1 MLNAFH
7 VPVLAK
13 ESTKVLMTASKGLYL
28 DTTAGFGGHMQLILE
43 SLGNRGHL
51 IAADRDQDSIA
62 YLKSE
67 FSDPRLTIIKTNF
80 KGLRQEIDQLD
91 HSFAFDGIIADLGVS
106 SHQLDSKDR
115 GFSFKKD
122 ADLDM
127 RMDQSTG
134 ISAKNWINTA
144 AEDEISDVIWKYG
157 EESYSRKIAKAII
170 DYKKKKRIERTLELV
185 EIIKSVK
192 KPSKK
197 KFINPATK
205 TFQAIRIYINNEI
218 EELKNGLI
226 SAINILRRK
235 GRLIVI
241 SFHSL
246 EDRIVKNFFNKY
258 SGKIYNKSRYLPQP
272 EPNNTIRTNLK
283 IITKKVI
290 KPMKEEI
297 ELNYYSRSAKLRV
310 VEKIGF

>member
-170 DYKKKKRIERTLELV
+170 EQRSIRPISSTLEFADL
-185 EIIKSVK
+185 IYQLK
-192 KPSKK
+192 KYSKK
-197 KFINPATK
+197 KEKKHPATK
-205 TFQAIRIYINNEI
+205 TFQAIRIHIND
-218 EELKNGLI
+218 ELQE
-226 SAINILRRK
+226 LRSLLDFSLECLK
-235 GRLIVI
+235 PGGRIVII

-246 EDRIVKNFFNKY
+246 EDRIVKRFFRDN
-258 SGKIYNKSRYLPQP
+258 SRIDPNLSKLPNI
-272 EPNNTIRTNLK
+272 EDTSRL
-283 IITKKVI
+283 KVI
-290 KPMKEEI
+290 LKKIKPSDEEI
-297 ELNYYSRSAKLRV
+297 KVNPRARSAILRAA
-310 VEKIGF
+310 EKIK

>member
-62 YLKSE
+62 YLKSQ

-170 DYKKKKRIERTLELV
+170 EQRSIRPISSTLEFADL
-185 EIIKSVK
+185 IYQLK
-192 KPSKK
+192 KYSKK
-197 KFINPATK
+197 KEKKHPATK
-205 TFQAIRIYINNEI
+205 TFQAIRIHINDEL
-218 EELKNGLI
+218 EELRSLLDFSLECLKPG
-226 SAINILRRK
+226 
-235 GRLIVI
+235 GRIVII

-246 EDRIVKNFFNKY
+246 EDRIVKRFFRDN
-258 SGKIYNKSRYLPQP
+258 SRIDPNLSKLPNI
-272 EPNNTIRTNLK
+272 EDTSRL
-283 IITKKVI
+283 KVI
-290 KPMKEEI
+290 LKKIKPSDEEI
-297 ELNYYSRSAKLRV
+297 KVNPRARSAILRAA
-310 VEKIGF
+310 EKIK

>member
-13 ESTKVLMTASKGLYL
+13 ESTKVLMNASKGLYL

-62 YLKSE
+62 YLKSQ

-122 ADLDM
+122 AELDM

-170 DYKKKKRIERTLELV
+170 EQRSIRPISSTLEFADL
-185 EIIKSVK
+185 IYQLK
-192 KPSKK
+192 KYSKK
-197 KFINPATK
+197 KEKKHPATK
-205 TFQAIRIYINNEI
+205 SFQAIRIHINDEL
-218 EELKNGLI
+218 EELRSLLDFSLECLKPG
-226 SAINILRRK
+226 
-235 GRLIVI
+235 GRIVII

-246 EDRIVKNFFNKY
+246 EDRIVKRFFRDN
-258 SGKIYNKSRYLPQP
+258 SRIDPNLSKLPNI
-272 EPNNTIRTNLK
+272 EDTSRL
-283 IITKKVI
+283 KVI
-290 KPMKEEI
+290 LKKIKPSDEEI
-297 ELNYYSRSAKLRV
+297 KVNPRARSAILRAA
-310 VEKIGF
+310 EKIK

>member
-122 ADLDM
+122 AELDM
-127 RMDQSTG
+127 RMDQSSG
-134 ISAKNWINTA
+134 ISAKDWINTA

-170 DYKKKKRIERTLELV
+170 EQRNIKPLSSTLELADL
-185 EIIKSVK
+185 IYQLK
-192 KPSKK
+192 KYSKK
-197 KFINPATK
+197 KEKKHPATK
-205 TFQAIRIYINNEI
+205 TFQAIRIHINDEL
-218 EELKNGLI
+218 EELRSLLDFSLEYLKPG
-226 SAINILRRK
+226 
-235 GRLIVI
+235 GRIVII

-246 EDRIVKNFFNKY
+246 EDRIVKRFFRDN
-258 SGKIYNKSRYLPQP
+258 SRIDPNLSKLPNI
-272 EPNNTIRTNLK
+272 EDTSRL
-283 IITKKVI
+283 KVI
-290 KPMKEEI
+290 LKKIKPSDEEI
-297 ELNYYSRSAKLRV
+297 KVNPRARSAILRAA
-310 VEKIGF
+310 EKIK

>member
-170 DYKKKKRIERTLELV
+170 EQRSIRPISSTLEFADL
-185 EIIKSVK
+185 IYQLK
-192 KPSKK
+192 KYSKK
-197 KFINPATK
+197 KEKKHPATK
-205 TFQAIRIYINNEI
+205 TFQAIRIHINDEL
-218 EELKNGLI
+218 EELRSLLDFSLEHLKPG
-226 SAINILRRK
+226 
-235 GRLIVI
+235 GRIVII

-246 EDRIVKNFFNKY
+246 EDRIVKRFFRN
-258 SGKIYNKSRYLPQP
+258 NSRIDPNLSKLPNI
-272 EPNNTIRTNLK
+272 EDTSKL
-283 IITKKVI
+283 KVI
-290 KPMKEEI
+290 LKKIKPSDEEI
-297 ELNYYSRSAKLRV
+297 KINPRARSAILRAA
-310 VEKIGF
+310 EKIK

>member
-67 FSDPRLTIIKTNF
+67 FSDPQLTIIKSNF

-170 DYKKKKRIERTLELV
+170 EQRSIRPISSTLEFADL
-185 EIIKSVK
+185 IYQLK
-192 KPSKK
+192 KYSKK
-197 KFINPATK
+197 KEKKHPATK
-205 TFQAIRIYINNEI
+205 TFQAIRIHINDEL
-218 EELKNGLI
+218 EELRSLLDFSLEYLKPG
-226 SAINILRRK
+226 
-235 GRLIVI
+235 GRIVII

-246 EDRIVKNFFNKY
+246 EDRIVKRFFRDN
-258 SGKIYNKSRYLPQP
+258 SRIDPNLSKLPNI
-272 EPNNTIRTNLK
+272 EDTSRL
-283 IITKKVI
+283 KVI
-290 KPMKEEI
+290 LKKIKPSDEEI
-297 ELNYYSRSAKLRV
+297 KVNPRARSAILRAA
-310 VEKIGF
+310 EKIK

>member
-43 SLGNRGHL
+43 SLDNRGHL

-62 YLKSE
+62 YLKYE
-67 FSDPRLTIIKTNF
+67 FSDPQLTIIKSNF

-122 ADLDM
+122 AKLDM

-134 ISAKNWINTA
+134 ISAKDWINTA

-170 DYKKKKRIERTLELV
+170 EQRSIRPISSTLEFADL
-185 EIIKSVK
+185 IYQLK
-192 KPSKK
+192 KYSKK
-197 KFINPATK
+197 KEKKHPATK
-205 TFQAIRIYINNEI
+205 TFQAIRIHINDEL
-218 EELKNGLI
+218 EELRSLLDFSLEYLKPG
-226 SAINILRRK
+226 
-235 GRLIVI
+235 GRIVII

-246 EDRIVKNFFNKY
+246 EDRIVKRFFRDN
-258 SGKIYNKSRYLPQP
+258 SRIDPNLSKLPNI
-272 EPNNTIRTNLK
+272 EDTSRLK
-283 IITKKVI
+283 VILKKV
-290 KPMKEEI
+290 KPSDEEI
-297 ELNYYSRSAKLRV
+297 KVNPRARSAILRAA
-310 VEKIGF
+310 EKIK

>member
-67 FSDPRLTIIKTNF
+67 FSDPQLTIIKSNF

-122 ADLDM
+122 AELDM

-134 ISAKNWINTA
+134 ISAKDWINTA

-170 DYKKKKRIERTLELV
+170 EQRSIRPISSTLEFADL
-185 EIIKSVK
+185 IYQLK
-192 KPSKK
+192 KYSKK
-197 KFINPATK
+197 KEKKHPATK
-205 TFQAIRIYINNEI
+205 TFQAIRIHINDEL
-218 EELKNGLI
+218 EELRSLLDFSLEYLKPG
-226 SAINILRRK
+226 
-235 GRLIVI
+235 GRIVII

-246 EDRIVKNFFNKY
+246 EDRIVKRFFRDN
-258 SGKIYNKSRYLPQP
+258 SRIDPNLSKLP
-272 EPNNTIRTNLK
+272 NLEDTSRLK
-283 IITKKVI
+283 VILKKV
-290 KPMKEEI
+290 KPSDEEI
-297 ELNYYSRSAKLRV
+297 KVNPRARSAILRAA
-310 VEKIGF
+310 EKIK

>member
-170 DYKKKKRIERTLELV
+170 EQRSIRPISSTLEFADL
-185 EIIKSVK
+185 IYQLK
-192 KPSKK
+192 KYSKK
-197 KFINPATK
+197 KEKKHPATK
-205 TFQAIRIYINNEI
+205 TFQAIRIHINDEL
-218 EELKNGLI
+218 EELRSLLDFSLEYLKPG
-226 SAINILRRK
+226 
-235 GRLIVI
+235 GRIVII

-246 EDRIVKNFFNKY
+246 EDRIVKRFFRDN
-258 SGKIYNKSRYLPQP
+258 SRIDPNLSKLP
-272 EPNNTIRTNLK
+272 NLED
-283 IITKKVI
+283 TSRLKVI
-290 KPMKEEI
+290 LKKIKPSDEEI
-297 ELNYYSRSAKLRV
+297 KVNPRARSAILRAA
-310 VEKIGF
+310 EKIK

>member
-1 MLNAFH
+1 MFNAFH

-43 SLGNRGHL
+43 SLDNRGHL

-67 FSDPRLTIIKTNF
+67 FSDPQLTIIKSNF

-91 HSFAFDGIIADLGVS
+91 QSFAFDGIIADLGVS

-122 ADLDM
+122 AELDM
-127 RMDQSTG
+127 RMDQSSG
-134 ISAKNWINTA
+134 ISAKDWINTA

-170 DYKKKKRIERTLELV
+170 EQRSIRPISTTLEFADL
-185 EIIKSVK
+185 IYQLK
-192 KPSKK
+192 KYSKK
-197 KFINPATK
+197 KEKKHPATK
-205 TFQAIRIYINNEI
+205 SFQAIRIHINDEL
-218 EELKNGLI
+218 EELRSLLDFSLEYLKPG
-226 SAINILRRK
+226 
-235 GRLIVI
+235 GRIVII

-246 EDRIVKNFFNKY
+246 EDRIVKRFFRDN
-258 SGKIYNKSRYLPQP
+258 SRIDPNLSMLP
-272 EPNNTIRTNLK
+272 NLED
-283 IITKKVI
+283 TSRLKVI
-290 KPMKEEI
+290 LKKIKPSDEEI
-297 ELNYYSRSAKLRV
+297 KVNPRARSAILRAA
-310 VEKIGF
+310 EKIK

>member
-122 ADLDM
+122 AELDM
-127 RMDQSTG
+127 RMDQSSG
-134 ISAKNWINTA
+134 ISAKDWINTA

-170 DYKKKKRIERTLELV
+170 EQRSIRPISTTLEFADL
-185 EIIKSVK
+185 IYQLK
-192 KPSKK
+192 KYSKK
-197 KFINPATK
+197 KEKKHPATK
-205 TFQAIRIYINNEI
+205 TFQAIRIHINDEL
-218 EELKNGLI
+218 EELRSLLDFSLECLKPG
-226 SAINILRRK
+226 
-235 GRLIVI
+235 GRIVII

-246 EDRIVKNFFNKY
+246 EDRIVKRFFRDN
-258 SGKIYNKSRYLPQP
+258 SRIDPNLSKLP
-272 EPNNTIRTNLK
+272 NLED
-283 IITKKVI
+283 TSRLKVI
-290 KPMKEEI
+290 LKKIKPSDEEI
-297 ELNYYSRSAKLRV
+297 KVNPRARSAILRAA
-310 VEKIGF
+310 EKIK

>member
-67 FSDPRLTIIKTNF
+67 FSDPQLTIIKSNF

-170 DYKKKKRIERTLELV
+170 EQRSIRPISSTLEFADL
-185 EIIKSVK
+185 IYQLK
-192 KPSKK
+192 KYSKK
-197 KFINPATK
+197 KEKKHPATK
-205 TFQAIRIYINNEI
+205 TFQAIRIHINDEL
-218 EELKNGLI
+218 EELRSLLDFSLECLKPG
-226 SAINILRRK
+226 
-235 GRLIVI
+235 GRIVII

-246 EDRIVKNFFNKY
+246 EDRIVKRFFRDN
-258 SGKIYNKSRYLPQP
+258 SRIDPNLSKLP
-272 EPNNTIRTNLK
+272 NLED
-283 IITKKVI
+283 TSRLKVI
-290 KPMKEEI
+290 LKKIKPSDEEI
-297 ELNYYSRSAKLRV
+297 KVNPRARSAILRAA
-310 VEKIGF
+310 EKIK

>member
-170 DYKKKKRIERTLELV
+170 EQRSIRPISTTLEFADL
-185 EIIKSVK
+185 IYQLK
-192 KPSKK
+192 KYSKK
-197 KFINPATK
+197 KEKKHPATK
-205 TFQAIRIYINNEI
+205 TFQAIRIHINDEL
-218 EELKNGLI
+218 EELRSLLDFSLEHLKPG
-226 SAINILRRK
+226 
-235 GRLIVI
+235 GRIVII

-246 EDRIVKNFFNKY
+246 EDRIVKRFFRN
-258 SGKIYNKSRYLPQP
+258 NSRIDPNLSKLPNI
-272 EPNNTIRTNLK
+272 EDTSKL
-283 IITKKVI
+283 KVI
-290 KPMKEEI
+290 LKKIKPSDEEI
-297 ELNYYSRSAKLRV
+297 KINPRARSAILRAA
-310 VEKIGF
+310 EKIK

>member
-1 MLNAFH
+1 MFNAFH

-67 FSDPRLTIIKTNF
+67 FSDPQLTIIKSNF

-91 HSFAFDGIIADLGVS
+91 QSFAFDGIIADLGVS

-122 ADLDM
+122 AELDM
-127 RMDQSTG
+127 RMDQSSG
-134 ISAKNWINTA
+134 ISAKDWINTA

-170 DYKKKKRIERTLELV
+170 EQRSIRPISSTLEFADL
-185 EIIKSVK
+185 IYQLK
-192 KPSKK
+192 KYSKK
-197 KFINPATK
+197 KEKKHPATK
-205 TFQAIRIYINNEI
+205 TFQAIRIHINDEL
-218 EELKNGLI
+218 EELRSLLDFSLEYLKPG
-226 SAINILRRK
+226 
-235 GRLIVI
+235 GRIVII

-246 EDRIVKNFFNKY
+246 EDRIVKRFFRDN
-258 SGKIYNKSRYLPQP
+258 SRIDPNLSKLP
-272 EPNNTIRTNLK
+272 NLED
-283 IITKKVI
+283 TSRLKVI
-290 KPMKEEI
+290 LKKIKPSDEEI
-297 ELNYYSRSAKLRV
+297 KVNPRARSAMLRAA
-310 VEKIGF
+310 EKIK

>member
-170 DYKKKKRIERTLELV
+170 EQRSIRPISSTLEFADL
-185 EIIKSVK
+185 IYQLK
-192 KPSKK
+192 KYSKK
-197 KFINPATK
+197 KEKKHPATK
-205 TFQAIRIYINNEI
+205 TFQAIRIHINDEL
-218 EELKNGLI
+218 EELRSLLDFSLECLKPG
-226 SAINILRRK
+226 
-235 GRLIVI
+235 GRIVII

-246 EDRIVKNFFNKY
+246 EDRIVKRFFRDN
-258 SGKIYNKSRYLPQP
+258 SRIDPNLSKLPNI
-272 EPNNTIRTNLK
+272 EDTSRL
-283 IITKKVI
+283 KVI
-290 KPMKEEI
+290 LKKIKPSDEEI
-297 ELNYYSRSAKLRV
+297 KVNPRARSAILRAA
-310 VEKIGF
+310 EKIK

>member
-106 SHQLDSKDR
+106 SYQLDSKDR

-127 RMDQSTG
+127 RMNQSTG

-170 DYKKKKRIERTLELV
+170 EQRSIRPISSTLEFADL
-185 EIIKSVK
+185 IYQLK
-192 KPSKK
+192 KYSKK
-197 KFINPATK
+197 KEKKHPATK
-205 TFQAIRIYINNEI
+205 TFQAIRIHINDEL
-218 EELKNGLI
+218 EELRSLLDFSLECLKPG
-226 SAINILRRK
+226 
-235 GRLIVI
+235 GRIVII

-246 EDRIVKNFFNKY
+246 EDRIVKRFFRDN
-258 SGKIYNKSRYLPQP
+258 SRIDPNLSKLP
-272 EPNNTIRTNLK
+272 NLEDTSRLK
-283 IITKKVI
+283 VILKKV
-290 KPMKEEI
+290 KPSDEEI
-297 ELNYYSRSAKLRV
+297 KVNPRARSAILRAA
-310 VEKIGF
+310 EKIK

>member
-170 DYKKKKRIERTLELV
+170 EQRSIRPISSTLEFADL
-185 EIIKSVK
+185 IYQLK
-192 KPSKK
+192 KYSKK
-197 KFINPATK
+197 KEKKHPATK
-205 TFQAIRIYINNEI
+205 TFQAIRIHIND
-218 EELKNGLI
+218 ELQE
-226 SAINILRRK
+226 LRSLLDFSLECLK
-235 GRLIVI
+235 PGGRIVII

-246 EDRIVKNFFNKY
+246 EDRIVKRFFRDN
-258 SGKIYNKSRYLPQP
+258 SRIDPNLSKLP
-272 EPNNTIRTNLK
+272 NLEDTSRLK
-283 IITKKVI
+283 VILKKV
-290 KPMKEEI
+290 KPSDEEI
-297 ELNYYSRSAKLRV
+297 KVNPRARSAILRAA
-310 VEKIGF
+310 EKIK

>member
-67 FSDPRLTIIKTNF
+67 FSDPQLTIIKSNF

-170 DYKKKKRIERTLELV
+170 EQRSIRPISTTLEFADL
-185 EIIKSVK
+185 IYQLK
-192 KPSKK
+192 KYSKK
-197 KFINPATK
+197 KEKKHPATK
-205 TFQAIRIYINNEI
+205 SFQAIRIHINDEL
-218 EELKNGLI
+218 EELRSLLDFSLEYLKPG
-226 SAINILRRK
+226 
-235 GRLIVI
+235 GRIVII

-246 EDRIVKNFFNKY
+246 EDRIVKRFFRDN
-258 SGKIYNKSRYLPQP
+258 SRIDPNLSKLP
-272 EPNNTIRTNLK
+272 NLED
-283 IITKKVI
+283 TSRLKVI
-290 KPMKEEI
+290 LKKIKPSDEEI
-297 ELNYYSRSAKLRV
+297 KVNPRARSAILRAA
-310 VEKIGF
+310 EKIK

>member
-62 YLKSE
+62 YLKSQ
-67 FSDPRLTIIKTNF
+67 FSDPQLTIIKSNF

-122 ADLDM
+122 AKLDM

-134 ISAKNWINTA
+134 ISAKDWINTA

-170 DYKKKKRIERTLELV
+170 EQRSIRPISSTLEFADL
-185 EIIKSVK
+185 IYQLK
-192 KPSKK
+192 KYSKK
-197 KFINPATK
+197 KEKKHPATK
-205 TFQAIRIYINNEI
+205 TFQAIRIHINDEL
-218 EELKNGLI
+218 EELRSLLDFSLECLKPG
-226 SAINILRRK
+226 
-235 GRLIVI
+235 GRIVII

-246 EDRIVKNFFNKY
+246 EDRIVKRFFRDN
-258 SGKIYNKSRYLPQP
+258 SRIDPNLSKLP
-272 EPNNTIRTNLK
+272 NLEDTSRLK
-283 IITKKVI
+283 VILKKV
-290 KPMKEEI
+290 KPSDEEI
-297 ELNYYSRSAKLRV
+297 KVNPRARSAILRAA
-310 VEKIGF
+310 EKIK

>member
-122 ADLDM
+122 AELDM

-134 ISAKNWINTA
+134 ISAKDWINTA

-170 DYKKKKRIERTLELV
+170 EQRSIRPISTTLEFADL
-185 EIIKSVK
+185 IYQLK
-192 KPSKK
+192 KYSKK
-197 KFINPATK
+197 KEKKHPATK
-205 TFQAIRIYINNEI
+205 SFQAIRIHINDEL
-218 EELKNGLI
+218 EELRSLLDFSLEYLKPG
-226 SAINILRRK
+226 
-235 GRLIVI
+235 GRIVII

-246 EDRIVKNFFNKY
+246 EDRIVKRFFRDN
-258 SGKIYNKSRYLPQP
+258 SRIDPNLSKLP
-272 EPNNTIRTNLK
+272 NLED
-283 IITKKVI
+283 TSRLKVI
-290 KPMKEEI
+290 LKKIKPSDEEI
-297 ELNYYSRSAKLRV
+297 KVNPRARSAILRAA
-310 VEKIGF
+310 EKIK

>member
-1 MLNAFH
+1 MFNAFH

-43 SLGNRGHL
+43 SLDNRGHL

-122 ADLDM
+122 AKLDM

-134 ISAKNWINTA
+134 ISAKDWINTA

-157 EESYSRKIAKAII
+157 EESYSRKIAKTII
-170 DYKKKKRIERTLELV
+170 EQRSIRPISSTLEFADL
-185 EIIKSVK
+185 IYQLK
-192 KPSKK
+192 KYSKK
-197 KFINPATK
+197 KEKKHPATK
-205 TFQAIRIYINNEI
+205 TFQAIRIHINDEL
-218 EELKNGLI
+218 EELRSLLDFSLEYLKPG
-226 SAINILRRK
+226 
-235 GRLIVI
+235 GRIVII

-246 EDRIVKNFFNKY
+246 EDRIVKRFFRDN
-258 SGKIYNKSRYLPQP
+258 SRIDPNLSKLP
-272 EPNNTIRTNLK
+272 NLED
-283 IITKKVI
+283 TSRLKVI
-290 KPMKEEI
+290 LKKIKPSDEEI
-297 ELNYYSRSAKLRV
+297 KANPRARSAILRAA
-310 VEKIGF
+310 EKIK

>member
-13 ESTKVLMTASKGLYL
+13 ESTKVLMNASKGLYL

-62 YLKSE
+62 YLKSQ

-122 ADLDM
+122 AELDM

-170 DYKKKKRIERTLELV
+170 EQRSIRPISSTLEFADL
-185 EIIKSVK
+185 IYQLK
-192 KPSKK
+192 KYSKK
-197 KFINPATK
+197 KEKKHPATK
-205 TFQAIRIYINNEI
+205 TFQAIRIHINDEL
-218 EELKNGLI
+218 EELRSLLDFSLECLKPG
-226 SAINILRRK
+226 
-235 GRLIVI
+235 GRIVII

-246 EDRIVKNFFNKY
+246 EDRIVKRFFRDN
-258 SGKIYNKSRYLPQP
+258 SRIDPNLSKLPNI
-272 EPNNTIRTNLK
+272 EDTSRL
-283 IITKKVI
+283 KVI
-290 KPMKEEI
+290 LKKIKPSDEEI
-297 ELNYYSRSAKLRV
+297 KVNPRARSAILRAA
-310 VEKIGF
+310 EKIK

>member
-1 MLNAFH
+1 MFNAFH

-43 SLGNRGHL
+43 SLDNRGHL

-67 FSDPRLTIIKTNF
+67 FSDPQLTIIKSNF

-91 HSFAFDGIIADLGVS
+91 QSFAFDGIIADLGVS

-122 ADLDM
+122 AELDM
-127 RMDQSTG
+127 RMDHSSG
-134 ISAKNWINTA
+134 ISAKDWINTA

-170 DYKKKKRIERTLELV
+170 EQRSIRPISTTLEFADL
-185 EIIKSVK
+185 IYQLK
-192 KPSKK
+192 KYSKK
-197 KFINPATK
+197 KEKKHPATK
-205 TFQAIRIYINNEI
+205 SFQAIRIHINDEL
-218 EELKNGLI
+218 EELRSLLDFSLEYLKPG
-226 SAINILRRK
+226 
-235 GRLIVI
+235 GRIVI
-241 SFHSL
+241 IRFHSL
-246 EDRIVKNFFNKY
+246 EDRIVKRFFRDN
-258 SGKIYNKSRYLPQP
+258 SRIDPNLSMLP
-272 EPNNTIRTNLK
+272 NLED
-283 IITKKVI
+283 TSRLKVI
-290 KPMKEEI
+290 LKKIKPSDEEI
-297 ELNYYSRSAKLRV
+297 KVNPRARSAILRAA
-310 VEKIGF
+310 EKIK

>member
-170 DYKKKKRIERTLELV
+170 EQRSIRPISSTLEFADL
-185 EIIKSVK
+185 IYQLK
-192 KPSKK
+192 KYSKK
-197 KFINPATK
+197 KEKKHPATK
-205 TFQAIRIYINNEI
+205 TFQAIRIHINDEL
-218 EELKNGLI
+218 EELRSLLDFSLECLKPG
-226 SAINILRRK
+226 
-235 GRLIVI
+235 GRIVII

-246 EDRIVKNFFNKY
+246 EDRIVKRFFRDN
-258 SGKIYNKSRYLPQP
+258 SRIDPNLSKLP
-272 EPNNTIRTNLK
+272 NLED
-283 IITKKVI
+283 TSRLKVI
-290 KPMKEEI
+290 LKKIKPSDEEI
-297 ELNYYSRSAKLRV
+297 KVNPRARSAILRAA
-310 VEKIGF
+310 EKIK

>member
-170 DYKKKKRIERTLELV
+170 EQRSINPFSSTLEFADL
-185 EIIKSVK
+185 IYQLK
-192 KPSKK
+192 KYSKK
-197 KFINPATK
+197 KEKKHPATK
-205 TFQAIRIYINNEI
+205 TFQAIRIHINDEL
-218 EELKNGLI
+218 EELRSLLDFSLECLKPG
-226 SAINILRRK
+226 
-235 GRLIVI
+235 GRIVII

-246 EDRIVKNFFNKY
+246 EDRIVKRFFRDN
-258 SGKIYNKSRYLPQP
+258 SRIDPNLSKLP
-272 EPNNTIRTNLK
+272 NLEDTSRLK
-283 IITKKVI
+283 VILKKV
-290 KPMKEEI
+290 KPSDEEI
-297 ELNYYSRSAKLRV
+297 KVNPRARSAILRAA
-310 VEKIGF
+310 EKIK